1 MSFNDPELNM
11 VWFTSEI
18 GVRSLGGHSQTHDEF
33 CDIKCQ
39 QQNVFLGCHPNYHWY
54 RTTALCPSDCEQN
67 YSRQHATCL
76 NVNKDQIHH
85 LKLTET
91 SILAKL

>member
-33 CDIKCQ
+33 CDIKLQ